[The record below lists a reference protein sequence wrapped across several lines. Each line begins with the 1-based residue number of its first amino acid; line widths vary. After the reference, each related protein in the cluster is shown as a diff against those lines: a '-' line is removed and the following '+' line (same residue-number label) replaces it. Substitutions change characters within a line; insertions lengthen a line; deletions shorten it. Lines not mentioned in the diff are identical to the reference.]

1 MGWRS
6 PNSLFCLVFRV
17 GAGQDT
23 RILQGDRPYEG
34 MNLPGVTRLTPTMIP
49 TIKALE
55 AVD

>member
-23 RILQGDRPYEG
+23 KILQSDRLYEG
-34 MNLPGVTRLTPTMIP
+34 MNIQGVTGLTPTMIASV
-49 TIKALE
+49 KALR